1 MQIYPMRFRRIT
13 AGTLQLTTNGVKKS
27 LRLSRESGVI
37 APLRG
42 ILNPKL
48 ERDEGR
54 EKGTRDEPFD
64 QGLISNPQS
73 EIRNFTTSEA
83 EVPKSKITFAPA
95 LRNAVQAGFCVLAT
109 LPACLP
115 VQTGR
120 QA

>member
-64 QGLISNPQS
+64 QGHTQQS
-73 EIRNFTTSEA
+73 EILHRA
-83 EVPKSKITFAPA
+83 K
-95 LRNAVQAGFCVLAT
+95 LR
-109 LPACLP
+109 
-115 VQTGR
+115 
-120 QA
+120 